1 MPRTRSTRAAMAAL
15 VAAIMGVSS
24 PTSAQTPKIPIRA
37 AYVPVVTWLP
47 SWVAK
52 DTGIFEKQ
60 GLDVS
65 LTLIQNLGLLPGTL
79 GKQFDIAPSTPPD
92 LINAAAKGL
101 DVVGIAGGFIESSS
115 RRSIE
120 VIVRK
125 DSGINGPQDLKGK
138 LVAAAALGSLMH
150 IATLYWIKKNGV
162 DPNSIR
168 AVEVPFP
175 NMADQL
181 KAGRVDAVESIQPFV
196 AQLLAAGHVSIG
208 DPILA
213 VSDPTHG
220 TLWIADGTWARANP
234 DIIKRWIASL
244 TEAAEFIKKEPA
256 QARAILGKYTKL
268 PEQVVQTVPIPEY
281 NAILDPA
288 GLEAWVKALTELGQ
302 LEKPVEAS
310 RLVVKTN

>member
-1 MPRTRSTRAAMAAL
+1 MLRTRPKRSALATFIAATLAF
-15 VAAIMGVSS
+15 SS
-24 PTSAQTPKIPIRA
+24 PAFAQAPKVSIRA

-47 SWVAK
+47 ALVAK
-52 DTGIFEKQ
+52 DTGIFEKH

-92 LINAAAKGL
+92 LINAASKGL
-101 DVVGIAGGFIESSS
+101 DVVGVAGGFIESSA

-125 DSGINGPQDLKGK
+125 DSGITGPQDLKGK

-181 KAGRVDAVESIQPFV
+181 RAGRVDAVESIQPFV
-196 AQLLAAGHVSIG
+196 AALLAAGNVTIG

-213 VSDPTHG
+213 VADPVVG
-220 TLWIADGTWARANP
+220 TLWIAEGKWARANLP
-234 DIIKRWIASL
+234 VLKSWIAAL
-244 TEAAEFIKKEPA
+244 TEAGERIKSKPAE
-256 QARAILGKYTKL
+256 ARSILEKYTKL
-268 PEQVVQTVPIPEY
+268 PAAVVQNVPIPDY
-281 NAILDPA
+281 QFVLAPSH
-288 GLEAWVKALTELGQ
+288 LEAWINVLIDLGQ
-302 LEKPVEAS
+302 LAKPLNAS
-310 RLVVKTN
+310 SLVVSVN

>member
-1 MPRTRSTRAAMAAL
+1 LT
-15 VAAIMGVSS
+15 
-24 PTSAQTPKIPIRA
+24 
-37 AYVPVVTWLP
+37 
-47 SWVAK
+47 
-52 DTGIFEKQ
+52 DIFEKH

-101 DVVGIAGGFIESSS
+101 NVVGVTGGFIESSAQ
-115 RRSIE
+115 RSIE

-125 DSGINGPQDLKGK
+125 DSGITGPKDLKDK

-150 IATLYWIKKNGV
+150 IARLYWVKKNGV

-196 AQLLAAGHVSIG
+196 SPLLAAGNVTIG

-213 VSDPTHG
+213 VADPTHG
-220 TLWIADGTWARANP
+220 TLWIAEGGWARAIRQSSRP
-234 DIIKRWIASL
+234 GVHHSRRRPSSSKRIPPSRGPFSANTPSCPSISSTRFL
-244 TEAAEFIKKEPA
+244 SRSTMSNY
-256 QARAILGKYTKL
+256 RRRVSNLGS
-268 PEQVVQTVPIPEY
+268 E
-281 NAILDPA
+281 
-288 GLEAWVKALTELGQ
+288 
-302 LEKPVEAS
+302 
-310 RLVVKTN
+310 R